1 VVCSLPWIV
10 DRTGV
15 VAQSVKQGF
24 DGPHH
29 TYGNFILDLKVLR
42 DNCIFAPIL
51 SSNVVFIPSFATLH
65 RCPYVR
71 KVNEPCA
78 PLDFRR

>member
-51 SSNVVFIPSFATLH
+51 SSNFVFTPFATLH

-71 KVNEPCA
+71 KVNESFAHPS
-78 PLDFRR
+78 DFYR